1 MSRASLRLYSEKLEL
16 RRGGASEDESDDMC
30 RDMDADRIEGSSTVL
45 ARRRKWPG
53 GALPAEE
60 EEAVAVVEVVWWWP
74 KLMPEVAAWPGRA
87 EEEDAVEA

>member
-16 RRGGASEDESDDMC
+16 RRGGAASEDESDDMC

-53 GALPAEE
+53 GALLEE
-60 EEAVAVVEVVWWWP
+60 DEVVVVVVVWP
-74 KLMPEVAAWPGRA
+74 KLMPEGAAWPGRA
-87 EEEDAVEA
+87 EEEEAVEA